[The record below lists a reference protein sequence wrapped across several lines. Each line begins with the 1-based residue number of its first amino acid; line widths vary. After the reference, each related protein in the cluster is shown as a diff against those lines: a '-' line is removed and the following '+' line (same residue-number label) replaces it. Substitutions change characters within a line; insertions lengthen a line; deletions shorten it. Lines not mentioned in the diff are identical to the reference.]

1 MHLTLSESALA
12 ALKAMNQTGDAPD
25 FPIEGNITG
34 LLNFNSAD
42 PVTQVNALNLKLST
56 DAGWLNNLLKIEDMP
71 TAPIEASKAVT
82 GSDWDQ
88 TPKSGD
94 DGWGTSSAPTSTSKP
109 STQSTTPVSNDG
121 WGSSTTSSN
130 DDWGTTGNSGG
141 SSSKNDD
148 W

>member
-1 MHLTLSESALA
+1 
-12 ALKAMNQTGDAPD
+12 MNQTGDAPD

-71 TAPIEASKAVT
+71 VSETPPPAST

-88 TPKSGD
+88 PSKPSD
-94 DGWGTSSAPTSTSKP
+94 DGWGSSSTPASTSKP
-109 STQSTTPVSNDG
+109 SASSAPSTKPVSNDE
-121 WGSSTTSSN
+121 WGSSTSSSN
-130 DDWGTTGNSGG
+130 DDWGTTGNSGS

>member
-1 MHLTLSESALA
+1 
-12 ALKAMNQTGDAPD
+12 MNQTGDAPD

-71 TAPIEASKAVT
+71 AAPTEGGSTTT
-82 GSDWDQ
+82 GSDWGQ
-88 TPKSGD
+88 PTKPSD
-94 DGWGTSSAPTSTSKP
+94 DGWGASSATTSTSKP
-109 STQSTTPVSNDG
+109 STQGSTTTSSDG
-121 WGSSTTSSN
+121 WGGSTTSSN
-130 DDWGTTGNSGG
+130 DDWGTTGNSGS